1 MDLDIIQSTKE
12 GEITQF
18 LCDVRDYF
26 KASLA
31 TSEYENTSNM
41 FYLTASESTEQLL
54 NRCECLLNR
63 LSNKNHKL
71 PINTNASGH
80 NSTFSPL
87 QSTRMESQQ
96 WQCNRD
102 KDNDAKQN
110 QSSTEEE
117 VSYLDMSASHNKNNG
132 KSKSPVGKMLDF
144 NSSGDSDKTF
154 RCSTFEVRQNKS
166 FLHRIHDTM
175 TTTTDDDTD
184 ADDDNEENENRGD
197 KVNHFED
204 DPQIYDICQ
213 VTTQGSDGE
222 EDEIG
227 LVETQTAITPD
238 SHFSLP
244 NIDCPY
250 MDLPAGHLSIKK
262 STKYGQLLRIEK
274 RLFFDQTKKCYCG
287 ILNDWLLCY
296 ADGPTSNR
304 PTISLY
310 LKIPSI
316 EIEHFGEGKR
326 RDVCFQIT
334 TCDPNKRFV
343 FQAINEI
350 DAKEWIHA
358 VEAAIRSDIVGIEVR
373 NSSTR
378 KLPTPPVM
386 KKLTFMNSF
395 QRGNE
400 MSSITTSNDCIYEE
414 PSPNHHYATS
424 ASSEKLPE
432 LPQKQNNSLALAN
445 QFEYDVPKCPPQ
457 PLKYNSGNDVLLIN
471 PYENKGTNSPEK
483 TLPATNC
490 LPSSPPPSTQKI
502 SLKMEENLDFQAK
515 VKDVH
520 SKLTSQLS
528 GGPNVKKPLKKSV
541 LSSPQSDAESLATPS
556 IIVSC
561 PTSPMPA
568 ATELKKQKK
577 TTTITT
583 PPNSPQ
589 KMPNEKSSFAKNWFL
604 NRLNKTTSS
613 TRSNSSSPSNS
624 PSKCK
629 QSEKENL
636 LNSSSDVCDGYDLQ
650 VSSMNSNPVSP
661 ILKSSSPTCGKS
673 KVNMIINQL
682 EASGHLASMFTV
694 DAVASFSSFCDNDC
708 NNYEPIMT
716 VSTPPSNQL
725 KKV

>member
-1 MDLDIIQSTKE
+1 
-12 GEITQF
+12 
-18 LCDVRDYF
+18 
-26 KASLA
+26 
-31 TSEYENTSNM
+31 
-41 FYLTASESTEQLL
+41 
-54 NRCECLLNR
+54 
-63 LSNKNHKL
+63 
-71 PINTNASGH
+71 
-80 NSTFSPL
+80 
-87 QSTRMESQQ
+87 
-96 WQCNRD
+96 
-102 KDNDAKQN
+102 
-110 QSSTEEE
+110 
-117 VSYLDMSASHNKNNG
+117 
-132 KSKSPVGKMLDF
+132 MLDF

-154 RCSTFEVRQNKS
+154 RCSTLVVRQNKS
-166 FLHRIHDTM
+166 FLHRLHDTM
-175 TTTTDDDTD
+175 TTTTDDEAD
-184 ADDDNEENENRGD
+184 AEDDEENDNND
-197 KVNHFED
+197 MNAFDD

-227 LVETQTAITPD
+227 LEETQKAITSD

-250 MDLPAGHLSIKK
+250 MDLPAGHLAIKK
-262 STKYGQLLRIEK
+262 STKYGQLMRIEK
-274 RLFFDQTKKCYCG
+274 RLFFDQSKKYYCG

-296 ADGPTSNR
+296 ADGPTSNK

-334 TCDPNKRFV
+334 TCDPSKRFV

-358 VEAAIRSDIVGIEVR
+358 IESAIRSDITAVLEAR
-373 NSSTR
+373 TSSTR

-386 KKLTFMNSF
+386 KKMTFLSTF
-395 QRGNE
+395 QRPND
-400 MSSITTSNDCIYEE
+400 MQISTSSNDCIYEE
-414 PSPNHHYATS
+414 PSPQQQYV
-424 ASSEKLPE
+424 KDQRPE
-432 LPQKQNNSLALAN
+432 LPQKQNNPLTLEN
-445 QFEYDVPKCPPQ
+445 TFEYDVPKVPPQ
-457 PLKYNSGNDVLLIN
+457 PLNFNTDNNIQLIN
-471 PYENKGTNSPEK
+471 PFENKVNN
-483 TLPATNC
+483 TLENPHTDSNY
-490 LPSSPPPSTQKI
+490 LPSLTPTTTPQKLC
-502 SLKMEENLDFQAK
+502 LKMEENLDFQAK

-528 GGPNVKKPLKKSV
+528 GGPKKSLKKT
-541 LSSPQSDAESLATPS
+541 LSSTSQSEAESLTSPNSMLPS
-556 IIVSC
+556 
-561 PTSPMPA
+561 PTSPLPA
-568 ATELKKQKK
+568 ITGVDMKKQKK
-577 TTTITT
+577 T

-589 KMPNEKSSFAKNWFL
+589 KTSTNEKSSFAKNWFL

-636 LNSSSDVCDGYDLQ
+636 LNTSSDVCDGYDMHNSNL
-650 VSSMNSNPVSP
+650 SSNPVSP
-661 ILKSSSPTCGKS
+661 ILKSSSPNTSGTS

-682 EASGHLASMFTV
+682 EASGHLASMFSV

-716 VSTPPSNQL
+716 VSTPPSNLL
-725 KKV
+725 KKI